1 MPYFNSIKDKC
12 KYLEEQ
18 NLVLMDEIKKLKEKT
33 EIHPDLVKIKEML
46 NAGEPTLEMEEIN

>member
-1 MPYFNSIKDKC
+1 MPYFNSIKEKC

-46 NAGEPTLEMEEIN
+46 NAGEPSMEEIN

>member
-33 EIHPDLVKIKEML
+33 EGITDLIKIKEML
-46 NAGEPTLEMEEIN
+46 NCGEPSMEEIN